1 MSEEKRSSLRHEI
14 LLDAEI
20 KTTRI
25 PFRYFPG
32 VIRNYSHDGL
42 NFISEDFHPEPK
54 EILELKIKHSFQDAY
69 SHAICEIVWYQH
81 VKTRCYV
88 GLRIKKIDKKL

>member
-1 MSEEKRSSLRHEI
+1 MSEEKRSSIRHEI

-20 KTTRI
+20 KTSKI
-25 PFRYFPG
+25 PYRYFPG

-42 NFISEDFHPEPK
+42 NFISEDFNPEPK
-54 EILELKIKHSFQDAY
+54 EILELKIRCSAQDTY
-69 SHAICEIVWYQH
+69 SYAIGEIVWYQH

-88 GLRIKKIDKKL
+88 GLRIKEIDKKL